1 MSQYKELK
9 ERVYEANIELNN
21 RGLVLYSF
29 GNVSEIDRDKNVVAI
44 KPSGVPYE
52 KLKPN
57 DVVIVDLENK
67 PVEGELQPSSD
78 TKTHTHLY
86 RQYKGIGGVAH
97 THSTYATG
105 WAQAAMS
112 LPCYGTT
119 HADYGNGEIP
129 CTEFLEDFQINGD
142 YEEET
147 GVQISK
153 TIGKRDPLSTP
164 MILVAGHGPFSWG
177 DSADNA
183 VYHLV
188 VLEQIAHMNYIA
200 KNLNNEIK
208 PLNQNLINKH
218 FDRKHGVN
226 AYYGQRK

>member
-29 GNVSEIDRDKNVVAI
+29 GNVSEIDRDKNAVAI

-52 KLKPN
+52 KLN
-57 DVVIVDLENK
+57 VDDIVIVDLQNNII
-67 PVEGELQPSSD
+67 EGKLQPSSD
-78 TKTHTHLY
+78 TKTHTYLY

-119 HADYGNGEIP
+119 HADYCNGEIP
-129 CTEFLEDFQINGD
+129 CTKSLEDFQINGD

-147 GVQISK
+147 GVQIGK
-153 TIGKRDPLSTP
+153 TIGKADPLSRP

-177 DSADNA
+177 VSAENA

-188 VLEQIAHMNYIA
+188 VLEEIAHMNYIT

-218 FDRKHGVN
+218 YDRKHGAN
-226 AYYGQRK
+226 AYYGQR